1 METESASDHYS
12 PAFLECQTVAL
23 KEFERKNQ
31 LRRTNS
37 QDSSVTSSSISTS
50 TAMQSMISEDKPQ
63 ANSRGQDSDYDFINA
78 ADCVDSG
85 VAASEP
91 HGSRK
96 ARNSLTSSSM
106 QKNTKPPLSLT
117 LLDSL

>member
-1 METESASDHYS
+1 
-12 PAFLECQTVAL
+12 
-23 KEFERKNQ
+23 
-31 LRRTNS
+31 
-37 QDSSVTSSSISTS
+37 
-50 TAMQSMISEDKPQ
+50 MQSMISEDKPQ

-96 ARNSLTSSSM
+96 ARNSVTSSSM

-117 LLDSL
+117 LPDSLFHNNDAVGSLNKSTISSSIKPVTPDDILKRLNQEGDCLHLNTVFFLFV